1 MLHRTLMKPRLAAL
15 MVAVALGVSAPIA
28 FAAPADDLK
37 EAQKLYGQ
45 GKLQPALEKVD
56 SFLKVQPRDPQGRFL
71 KGLLLTEQ
79 KKVPEAIQV
88 FTGLTED
95 FPELPEPYN
104 NLAVLYASQG
114 NYDKAKSALELAIHT
129 HPSYATAHENLG
141 DIYAQLASRAYDR
154 ALQLDKSNTT
164 AQTKLSLVKQL
175 FVPGGAAPRP
185 TPTPTPTK
193 TEMPSATSEMA
204 KSMPP
209 KPEVVAKAPAPTPP
223 PTASVK
229 PTPAPTAATATP
241 TPAKAAPAAGGD
253 AKAQAVAAVE
263 SWAKAWS
270 AQDVK
275 GYLGAYA
282 PDFEVPG
289 GASRAAWEKERT
301 ERIERPKH
309 IEVDVKV
316 QNVAVNGNTAKVT
329 FRQSYRSDTLK
340 SNNTKTLTL
349 VKSGDRWLIKQ
360 EKSGG

>member
-37 EAQKLYGQ
+37 DAQKLYGQ

-56 SFLKVQPRDPQGRFL
+56 TFLKVQPRDPQGRFL
-71 KGLLLTEQ
+71 KGLVLTEQ

-154 ALQLDKSNTT
+154 APQPDKSHTT

-175 FVPGGAAPRP
+175 FAQRGAPKAP
-185 TPTPTPTK
+185 
-193 TEMPSATSEMA
+193 
-204 KSMPP
+204 PP
-209 KPEVVAKAPAPTPP
+209 KAAEP
-223 PTASVK
+223 VK
-229 PTPAPTAATATP
+229 TAAEP
-241 TPAKAAPAAGGD
+241 
-253 AKAQAVAAVE
+253 
-263 SWAKAWS
+263 
-270 AQDVK
+270 
-275 GYLGAYA
+275 
-282 PDFEVPG
+282 
-289 GASRAAWEKERT
+289 
-301 ERIERPKH
+301 PK
-309 IEVDVKV
+309 VV
-316 QNVAVNGNTAKVT
+316 
-329 FRQSYRSDTLK
+329 
-340 SNNTKTLTL
+340 
-349 VKSGDRWLIKQ
+349 
-360 EKSGG
+360 